1 MTGNFKSQKGFT
13 LLEVLVVI
21 AVIAILA
28 ALLFPVIT
36 SAKTKTRR
44 AACVNNPRQIN
55 LGIRMYS
62 DDSGDATPSLG
73 IVAGSTNAVPLY
85 AGYKELMKSYVGLKS
100 ASSPRDR
107 LFACPADSF
116 YPSFVLTNSAGPYH
130 YLRESLHDQS
140 VFDYSSYAFNGGDNV
155 PRTFGTTNQ
164 FSITPRGLTGVK
176 LSSVKHPAR
185 TILVAEVSA
194 LAPWSWHDPSS
205 QIQFNDAKS
214 VVSFVDGHVNYIKI
228 YWNSARY
235 PDGGISLAID
245 YEPPAGY
252 DYQWSAD

>member
-1 MTGNFKSQKGFT
+1 
-13 LLEVLVVI
+13 
-21 AVIAILA
+21 
-28 ALLFPVIT
+28 
-36 SAKTKTRR
+36 
-44 AACVNNPRQIN
+44 
-55 LGIRMYS
+55 
-62 DDSGDATPSLG
+62 
-73 IVAGSTNAVPLY
+73 
-85 AGYKELMKSYVGLKS
+85 
-100 ASSPRDR
+100 
-107 LFACPADSF
+107 
-116 YPSFVLTNSAGPYH
+116 
-130 YLRESLHDQS
+130 
-140 VFDYSSYAFNGGDNV
+140 
-155 PRTFGTTNQ
+155 
-164 FSITPRGLTGVK
+164 VK